1 MLKLHR
7 LFLYQDLINK
17 VENNLFKKLLKEL
30 MMKITI
36 KNIIILSF
44 FQKELQAMAIQ
55 S

>member
-7 LFLYQDLINK
+7 LFLYQDLISK

-30 MMKITI
+30 MMKIII
-36 KNIIILSF
+36 KNIIILFF
-44 FQKELQAMAIQ
+44 FQKELQVMATQ